1 MTKTLNSL
9 TGNCLLKVSNKI
21 KQRKRCA
28 QTRPNL
34 KKLEQGQILAK
45 KGTFFKKGYQKFHQL
60 LFNTF
65 SNCFASK

>member
-21 KQRKRCA
+21 KQSKRCA

-34 KKLEQGQILAK
+34 KKLGQGQILAK
-45 KGTFFKKGYQKFHQL
+45 KGTFFKKGYQKFH
-60 LFNTF
+60 
-65 SNCFASK
+65 